1 MIPEAECPRLARGQD
16 LIQGKIKPFFQV
28 FFSSAFFPIKL
39 ERRDASVAQQVVR
52 AACCTFLSIPT
63 ISINL

>member
-28 FFSSAFFPIKL
+28 FFSSVFSSKL
-39 ERRDASVAQQVVR
+39 ERRDASVAQQVVC